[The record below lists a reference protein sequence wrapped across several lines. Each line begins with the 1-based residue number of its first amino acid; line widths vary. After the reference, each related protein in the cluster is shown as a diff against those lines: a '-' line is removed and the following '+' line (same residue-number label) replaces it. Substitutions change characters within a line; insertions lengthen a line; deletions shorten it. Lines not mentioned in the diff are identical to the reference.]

1 MLCDV
6 VWTWYG
12 LAQGFFFLSDIL
24 INFALLTTMNS
35 EKRQCRSFLYHAL
48 ASAQFLA
55 VVIQD
60 DLVVLERFLIAVTKF
75 QDKFAGLWQ
84 KQLH

>member
-6 VWTWYG
+6 VWTWYS
-12 LAQGFFFLSDIL
+12 LAQGFFFFIRYPYS
-24 INFALLTTMNS
+24 
-35 EKRQCRSFLYHAL
+35 CRSFLCHAL
-48 ASAQFLA
+48 ASAQFFA
-55 VVIQD
+55 VVIQE
-60 DLVVLERFLIAVTKF
+60 DLVVLERFLIAVRKF